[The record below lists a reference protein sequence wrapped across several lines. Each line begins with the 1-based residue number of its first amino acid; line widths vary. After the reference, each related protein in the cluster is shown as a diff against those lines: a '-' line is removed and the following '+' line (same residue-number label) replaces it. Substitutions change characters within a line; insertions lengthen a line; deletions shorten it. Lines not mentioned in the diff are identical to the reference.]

1 MSSGSGNNSLE
12 ERLRANSSAFDG
24 LLSLI
29 PAKYYYDEKTKDQ
42 WKAKKKSKEQVK
54 LDKVKKLDPEVQ
66 DQELNGSA
74 LDVMK
79 KREVNAVPVVLPG
92 EKFKKFQQQKKNA
105 AEKEEELEEEDEE
118 EESIKV
124 VFDDEGNEMPISD
137 EISNAEEEDEEESSV
152 DEPKLETKEKTNLED
167 EQEKIEKQKKL
178 DALRE
183 KLQQKIQTLKQKRKA
198 PGTNVSGAP
207 SSREAI
213 LAQRK
218 RKEDNKKKRKLQEEE
233 EEEMESDSDDSDAD
247 EDSDIEEN
255 TNMSKKRKKNSDIS
269 TKDIMFQNIIFDDG
283 DRVTSDLQRLRK
295 NANNN
300 NKKKGPSKNDVKSHL
315 KLLETKKAKI
325 ENKDELE
332 QIKLKEKEKWQKAML
347 QAEGIK
353 LKDNEKLL
361 RKASFEKERNSKEEV
376 RCGMERT

>member
-137 EISNAEEEDEEESSV
+137 EIS
-152 DEPKLETKEKTNLED
+152 
-167 EQEKIEKQKKL
+167 
-178 DALRE
+178 
-183 KLQQKIQTLKQKRKA
+183 
-198 PGTNVSGAP
+198 
-207 SSREAI
+207 
-213 LAQRK
+213 
-218 RKEDNKKKRKLQEEE
+218 
-233 EEEMESDSDDSDAD
+233 
-247 EDSDIEEN
+247 
-255 TNMSKKRKKNSDIS
+255 
-269 TKDIMFQNIIFDDG
+269 
-283 DRVTSDLQRLRK
+283 
-295 NANNN
+295 
-300 NKKKGPSKNDVKSHL
+300 
-315 KLLETKKAKI
+315 
-325 ENKDELE
+325 
-332 QIKLKEKEKWQKAML
+332 
-347 QAEGIK
+347 
-353 LKDNEKLL
+353 
-361 RKASFEKERNSKEEV
+361 
-376 RCGMERT
+376 